1 MANARNY
8 SNTSVNTTLNG
19 AITNVG
25 TNVVLTS
32 QTGMPTPP
40 FVLSIEP
47 DTVNEELVLVNSGS
61 GTGGSPYV
69 VTRGYDGTTNI
80 AHSSLVAVQHRI
92 SAVDFT
98 DSRTHEAASGNV
110 HGLLSGINVVGA
122 TGGLTANTVL
132 TNTLTKT
139 AIGKTYSVA
148 GSTASAGD
156 FYRITV
162 FGTAVCTG
170 TPNLIFNLQYGTN
183 ILATSDTIDFT
194 VTGTTY
200 FQIVGLVDFQSV
212 GGSGSLGGSLQVHT
226 TFSQSAPST
235 DALFRDRLS
244 LHSAGLLTGISTT
257 STQLLQVMATWSAAS
272 SSNILT
278 AIGGTVE
285 QVG

>member
-1 MANARNY
+1 MANSRNY
-8 SNTSVNTTLNG
+8 SNSAVSTTLNG

-25 TNVVLTS
+25 TSVVLTS

-47 DTVNEELVLVNSGS
+47 DTANEELVLVTSGS

-69 VTRGYDGTTNI
+69 VTRGQDGTASI
-80 AHSSLVAVQHRI
+80 AHNSLVVVQHRV
-92 SAVDFT
+92 SAQDFT
-98 DSRTHEAASGNV
+98 DSRTHEAASANV

-122 TGGLTANTVL
+122 NGGLTANTVL
-132 TNTLTKT
+132 TNTVTKT

-148 GSTASAGD
+148 GNTASAGD
-156 FYRITV
+156 FYRITA

-200 FQIVGLVDFQSV
+200 FFIVGLVNFQSV
-212 GGSGSLGGSLQVHT
+212 GASGSLGGALQVLT

-244 LHSAGLLTGISTT
+244 LHSAALLTSISTT
-257 STQLLQVMATWSAAS
+257 STQSLQLMATWSAAS

-278 AIGGTVE
+278 TIGGTVE